1 MKKAFLLLCILS
13 ISVITTACIN
23 NFAVQELN
31 NKAMTMLDE
40 GNYDEAIARLKSSI
54 ELDDSV
60 FESHYNL
67 AVAYTKA
74 ENYAEAM
81 KCYQKAINLKPNFAD
96 SYYSL
101 AVTEENLAIDLNAG
115 LVVIDENGELQ
126 KAKQSKDE
134 EDEKVDVILT
144 EAEKNYIKTLQQD
157 AIKNYNLYLSKAGKV
172 DNTDEIQKRISE
184 LETKIDSAN
193 SPEVNKEDKKETKT
207 DEVDVQAPTENE

>member
-115 LVVIDENGELQ
+115 LLVIDENGELQ
-126 KAKQSKDE
+126 KANQSKDE
-134 EDEKVDVILT
+134 EDEKDDVILT

-172 DNTDEIQKRISE
+172 DNTDEIQKRISD
-184 LETKIDSAN
+184 LEAKIDPVN
-193 SPEVNKEDKKETKT
+193 SPEANKEDKKETKT
-207 DEVDVQAPTENE
+207 DEVDVQAPSENE

>member
-115 LVVIDENGELQ
+115 LLVIDENGELQ
-126 KAKQSKDE
+126 KAVQSKDE
-134 EDEKVDVILT
+134 EDEKDDVILT

-172 DNTDEIQKRISE
+172 DNTDEIQKRISD
-184 LETKIDSAN
+184 LEAKIDSIN
-193 SPEVNKEDKKETKT
+193 LPEVNKEDKKETKT
-207 DEVDVQAPTENE
+207 DEVDVQAPSENE

>member
-115 LVVIDENGELQ
+115 LLVIDENGELQ
-126 KAKQSKDE
+126 KAVQSKDE
-134 EDEKVDVILT
+134 EDEKDDVILT

-172 DNTDEIQKRISE
+172 DNTDEIQKRISD
-184 LETKIDSAN
+184 LEAKIDPVN
-193 SPEVNKEDKKETKT
+193 LPEVNKEDKKETKT
-207 DEVDVQAPTENE
+207 DEVDVQAPSENE